1 METNNQ
7 MGVAV
12 RESNNGNMGASFALV
27 NKRGKTLGD
36 RFQFVGQTS
45 AKTLREAGKAKGLKG
60 AALSKYVNA
69 SLTGDAAK
77 ASQVLVTA
85 FVAHCHNNGVVFTHS
100 DVRGS
105 SVCIRG
111 SKPKAESDKAV
122 KGKVASLEAEK
133 AALEADKAAMAK
145 QLAEL
150 QLKLGIK

>member
-7 MGVAV
+7 NMGVAV
-12 RESNNGNMGASFALV
+12 RENGNMGGRFELS
-27 NKRGKTLGD
+27 D
-36 RFQFVGQTS
+36 RFGKARGERYQFVGQSS

-105 SVCIRG
+105 SVTIRG
-111 SKPKAESDKAV
+111 SKPKAESDKSV
-122 KGKVASLEAEK
+122 KSKVSALEAEK
-133 AALEADKAAMAK
+133 AAMA
-145 QLAEL
+145 AEL
-150 QLKLGIK
+150 AQLKLQLAAGK

>member
-1 METNNQ
+1 MDTTNNQ
-7 MGVAV
+7 NMGVAV
-12 RESNNGNMGASFALV
+12 REANNGNMGASFALV
-27 NKRGKTLGD
+27 NKRGKALGD
-36 RFQFVGQTS
+36 RFQFVGQSS

-60 AALSKYVNA
+60 AALSKFVNA

-133 AALEADKAAMAK
+133 LA
-145 QLAEL
+145 LAEQVA
-150 QLKLGIK
+150 QLKLQLAAGK